1 MILSNQWN
9 ILQEKL
15 RLIYKTRVHN
25 CTKIWGIIGCVP
37 TLQDDS
43 HTSFKKHR
51 TGRTR
56 SSNTRNTK
64 TYRLLHSWSQFRSLS
79 FLREKLHESCVSIYI
94 YIYIYIYN
102 VTELRPKVLHYEIHW
117 HFCLQRPPSQT
128 KLIKARKNNWH
139 SQVYKQIFRY
149 VSIGRRLPGRQRK
162 RWFETVTGH
171 YV

>member
-15 RLIYKTRVHN
+15 KLIYKTRVHN

-51 TGRTR
+51 IGRTR
-56 SSNTRNTK
+56 SSNTPNTL
-64 TYRLLHSWSQFRSLS
+64 TLLEPVSFTFLPHNMSPWETSW
-79 FLREKLHESCVSIYI
+79 
-94 YIYIYIYN
+94 N
-102 VTELRPKVLHYEIHW
+102 
-117 HFCLQRPPSQT
+117 LQRPPSQT

-139 SQVYKQIFRY
+139 SQVSETNF
-149 VSIGRRLPGRQRK
+149 SICLDWKTTARK
-162 RWFETVTGH
+162 TEEKMVGDRNRPLGLILEWKMMTKT
-171 YV
+171 